1 MISGQNLPK
10 PRGAAARG
18 NTVDPYVTVELFGIP
33 SDCAEERTKT
43 VRHDGFNPL
52 FDESFE
58 FSVHLPELAL
68 LRFAVLDDDFI
79 GDEFIGQYT
88 VPFECLLTGE

>member
-1 MISGQNLPK
+1 MPK

-18 NTVDPYVTVELFGIP
+18 DTVDPYVTVEVLGIP
-33 SDCAEERTKT
+33 ADCAEERTKT
-43 VRHDGFNPL
+43 VRHDAYSPL

-58 FSVHLPELAL
+58 FHVHLPELAL
-68 LRFAVLDDDFI
+68 LRFAVLDDDYI

-88 VPFECLLTGE
+88 VPFDCLLTGE